1 VRGLAQES
9 LSVDQWLVIMI
20 TDDED
25 ATAPD
30 ETVCRDPVSITI
42 RSVLD
47 RNKVPIE
54 QFRRYSRQKQI
65 FTDGRRRHRHNI
77 CAAGLT
83 QSNPSAELRS
93 CRTDNIAD
101 K

>member
-1 VRGLAQES
+1 VRGLAQER
-9 LSVDQWLVIMI
+9 LSVDQWLVITI

-42 RSVLD
+42 SSRS
-47 RNKVPIE
+47 
-54 QFRRYSRQKQI
+54 KQGPNRTIPTI
-65 FTDGRRRHRHNI
+65 FATETDIHGR
-77 CAAGLT
+77 T
-83 QSNPSAELRS
+83 PSAPTQHL
-93 CRTDNIAD
+93 CRWTDA